1 MQEMQETRVQSLSWE
16 DPPEEGMATHSSIL
30 VWKIPWIEEPGEL
43 QESTDL
49 RRVRHDWLSVVMEEK
64 TGGRDM
70 VKGEKK
76 GKEGQRGKNK
86 NETKENVGGEI

>member
-30 VWKIPWIEEPGEL
+30 VWKTPWIEEPGKL
-43 QESTDL
+43 QESVDL
-49 RRVRHDWLSVVMEEK
+49 RRVRHDWLSVMMEEK
-64 TGGRDM
+64 TGRRGM

-86 NETKENVGGEI
+86 NETKEKVGGEI